1 MGTVF
6 WGDDGGHIGCS
17 FSFPQSEDSTVAAVL
32 VLGSVTAVVPD
43 VDMLKAW
50 FTMSDSSGEF
60 STDAI
65 SVFPKIL

>member
-6 WGDDGGHIGCS
+6 WGDDGGQIGS
-17 FSFPQSEDSTVAAVL
+17 SLSFPQSEDSAVAAVL
-32 VLGSVTAVVPD
+32 VLGSVAAVMPD
-43 VDMLKAW
+43 VDVLKAW
-50 FTMSDSSGEF
+50 LTMSDSSGEF